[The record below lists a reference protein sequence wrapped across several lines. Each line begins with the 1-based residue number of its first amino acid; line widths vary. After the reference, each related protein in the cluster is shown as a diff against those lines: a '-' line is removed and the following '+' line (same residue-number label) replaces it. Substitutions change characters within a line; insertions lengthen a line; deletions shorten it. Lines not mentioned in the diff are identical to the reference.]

1 MVFYWKVHERGIPGL
16 GTRMKGRMGS
26 AGEGSV
32 QAPGSASLGTSQGQQ
47 EQIPPGRRKENQRC
61 DSAGRRLRGSG
72 RQDQVHLSSLSG
84 RDPSVSPSPPHVL
97 SPTNLGSLSTSQ
109 PFCAFT
115 GHLFLHPVLTSPGI
129 HTGIPAIAH
138 TALLG
143 PQALSIS
150 ETFVR
155 GM

>member
-1 MVFYWKVHERGIPGL
+1 MRERVVL
-16 GTRMKGRMGS
+16 
-26 AGEGSV
+26 
-32 QAPGSASLGTSQGQQ
+32 QAPGSASLGTSQVQQ
-47 EQIPPGRRKENQRC
+47 EQTPPGRRKENQRC
-61 DSAGRRLRGSG
+61 DSAGQRLRGSG

-129 HTGIPAIAH
+129 QTGIPAIAH

-143 PQALSIS
+143 PPAMSIFQ
-150 ETFVR
+150 TFVR
-155 GM
+155 GI